1 MELPV
6 HLISYLPSDCFSNI
20 VLLLGSYPSGL
31 KSVLRTKRLKL
42 QSVDFS
48 AIAAA
53 GFSDRFRILKSLDRG
68 EVGFSKQSMFLVS
81 ASGSEIA
88 CL

>member
-20 VLLLGSYPSGL
+20 LLLLGSYPSGL

-53 GFSDRFRILKSLDRG
+53 GLTGFAFLKIWTEGKWGFLSRARSWCLLLDL
-68 EVGFSKQSMFLVS
+68 K
-81 ASGSEIA
+81 
-88 CL
+88 